1 MAGNRFAW
9 RPLIGSCQT
18 LVIETLRTCD
28 VLTTTWNEYELS
40 RLMLGTVQ
48 FGQPYGVANRTGQ
61 PDQAQVRAM
70 ISTALDGGVNCLD
83 TAAGYGASEDV
94 LGQALHELGISDSV
108 VVVTK
113 VRPLRPEEHA
123 DPRSAEQAIEA
134 SIAASRRRLGIDCL
148 PLVLFHREADAK
160 YLEVVEQLRRR
171 GWLKHVGV
179 SCGNQPGF
187 VSSFQDIERLS
198 ALQIPANL
206 LDRRHQ
212 SQGTFETAAVNGMAV
227 FIRSVYLQGL
237 LIMPVDQIPP
247 SLQHVL
253 GLRRTLEGVAQQA
266 GMSLAE
272 LALRSML
279 GQAGVTSVLVGV
291 ETEAQ
296 VRDNLAL
303 FAKGPLPSDVQQAV
317 QTLAPAVPEMLI
329 TPSLWPQ
336 PESAADTRVAD
347 TQAPDTRAAGQ
358 ADRPPAG
365 DGPRL
370 RPDPS
375 A

>member
-1 MAGNRFAW
+1 M
-9 RPLIGSCQT
+9 
-18 LVIETLRTCD
+18 
-28 VLTTTWNEYELS
+28 
-40 RLMLGTVQ
+40 
-48 FGQPYGVANRTGQ
+48 
-61 PDQAQVRAM
+61 
-70 ISTALDGGVNCLD
+70 
-83 TAAGYGASEDV
+83 
-94 LGQALHELGISDSV
+94 
-108 VVVTK
+108 
-113 VRPLRPEEHA
+113 
-123 DPRSAEQAIEA
+123 
-134 SIAASRRRLGIDCL
+134 
-148 PLVLFHREADAK
+148 
-160 YLEVVEQLRRR
+160 
-171 GWLKHVGV
+171 
-179 SCGNQPGF
+179 
-187 VSSFQDIERLS
+187 
-198 ALQIPANL
+198 QIPANL

-336 PESAADTRVAD
+336 PESAADTR
-347 TQAPDTRAAGQ
+347 AAGQ